1 LLLEEKS
8 GLNPNEKAGRI
19 MANEQWDFDV
29 AHSSINFSVRHLM
42 VSKVRGQFTKWSGSL
57 EFDEQ
62 EPTRARVEAQLDAA
76 SIDTKDA
83 QRDAHLR
90 SADFLDTER
99 FPTISFKSTGIE
111 KVGDARFSMK
121 GELTIR
127 GITKPVTL
135 DVEYAGRAK
144 DPWGGERVGFS
155 ARTSIDRKDFG
166 LTWNQLLE
174 TGGVLVGEKVDIELE
189 IEAIRRKSA

>member
-1 LLLEEKS
+1 
-8 GLNPNEKAGRI
+8 
-19 MANEQWDFDV
+19 
-29 AHSSINFSVRHLM
+29 
-42 VSKVRGQFTKWSGSL
+42 
-57 EFDEQ
+57 
-62 EPTRARVEAQLDAA
+62 
-76 SIDTKDA
+76 
-83 QRDAHLR
+83 
-90 SADFLDTER
+90 
-99 FPTISFKSTGIE
+99 
-111 KVGDARFSMK
+111 MK

-189 IEAIRRKSA
+189 IEAIRRKST

>member
-1 LLLEEKS
+1 
-8 GLNPNEKAGRI
+8 

>member
-1 LLLEEKS
+1 
-8 GLNPNEKAGRI
+8 

-62 EPTRARVEAQLDAA
+62 EPTRARVDAQLDAA

-189 IEAIRRKSA
+189 IEAIRRKST